1 MKTHEPMGTV
11 AHGSSPSSLA
21 CVYAPR
27 TSPRLPSSLHPG
39 PAPPSWGPEG
49 KKAGPGGVLTSS
61 RPSRRDMNPLPHVL
75 RYARESLLGLPLSP
89 ASPHC
94 ILPHSWP
101 GGGGS
106 LDEHR
111 VISAAPP
118 PRAQVAPPLTE
129 NTASGPRENAG
140 VSWQPV
146 APLSEA
152 AASSQ
157 PPPSCCCQSSSA
169 DSRVTPGAGAQRSSC
184 FFLATPA
191 RCLTPS
197 SRSPREACACR

>member
-49 KKAGPGGVLTSS
+49 KKAGPGGVLASS

-94 ILPHSWP
+94 ILPRSWP
-101 GGGGS
+101 RGGGGPWMNTGSS
-106 LDEHR
+106 LQ
-111 VISAAPP
+111 P
-118 PRAQVAPPLTE
+118 PRPVLRWPPHSQKILPLGPEKTQV
-129 NTASGPRENAG
+129 
-140 VSWQPV
+140 
-146 APLSEA
+146 
-152 AASSQ
+152 
-157 PPPSCCCQSSSA
+157 
-169 DSRVTPGAGAQRSSC
+169 
-184 FFLATPA
+184 
-191 RCLTPS
+191 
-197 SRSPREACACR
+197 